1 MIVSVIPLKRLPRQM
16 QWLDYGVPEEYKDV
30 IEAGQLVTIPLRK
43 TVVFGIIFRIEKNI
57 GEELKGKEIKPFE
70 KIILT
75 KPLLS
80 TGQLNTIEKVAS
92 WYGVSPSVI
101 ASIMVPPLQKRKLSK
116 VDIIDNKKIKL
127 KKEVVKESF
136 HYYKSSDE
144 RKDFFAKKIIGN
156 TLLLVPTVHDVQEA
170 YALLTPEQQ
179 ETCVMW
185 HSNLS
190 QKEQFEAWFAIRNN
204 EKKIIIGTR
213 GSVFL
218 PFCALDT
225 IIIDLEHH
233 DQHKH
238 WDQSPR
244 YHAKDV
250 ARELARV
257 YQAGLCLASFSP
269 SQEVY
274 FNSHKQH
281 IESNIPELQGPLTP
295 PPTLIDL
302 KKEHVG
308 KNFSPISF
316 QAEECLRDEKGDT
329 FFYLN
334 RRGYSSSIACSSCAK
349 VVTCETCQLP
359 MTYYMDRHKLKCHPC
374 NYEIAMLR
382 ECPACKG
389 TLAQLKG
396 VGIEQLESFIPHLEE
411 VTRSVIRIDS
421 DTKVP
426 QFEDDKKYI
435 IVGTDAALP
444 HLRWDKITSIVLV
457 NIDQQLHIPEYTA
470 NEDVWHFIETMQYR
484 RRPDSTFLI
493 QTSNPDHVVFRGF
506 KQPDLFYRLDL
517 NLRRALLFPP
527 YSYMGRFFF
536 GHANAEYARII
547 AEQTHNRLAE
557 ALTKTPKKVK
567 LLPPI
572 EMQPKYFRKKYWYA
586 IMVKSDPDLWQE
598 NLVFLNQ
605 FIPGDWKIDPH
616 PTSLLAP

>member
-30 IEAGQLVTIPLRK
+30 IEVGQLVTIPLRK

-116 VDIIDNKKIKL
+116 IDIIDNQPAFAKATAG
-127 KKEVVKESF
+127 KETF
-136 HYYKSSDE
+136 CYYKSSTE
-144 RKDFFAKKIIGN
+144 RKDFFAKKIQGN
-156 TLLLVPTVHDVQEA
+156 TLLLAPTVHDVQEA

-190 QKEQFEAWFAIRNN
+190 QKEQFEAWFAVRNN

-218 PFCALDT
+218 PFFALDT
-225 IIIDLEHH
+225 IIIDFEHH

-281 IESNIPELQGPLTP
+281 IKSNIPESQGPLTP

-316 QAEECLRDEKGDT
+316 QAEVCLRDDKGDT

-334 RRGYSSSIACSSCAK
+334 RRGYSSSISCSSCAK

-374 NYEIAMLR
+374 NYEITILR

-389 TLAQLKG
+389 TLTQLKG
-396 VGIEQLESFIPHLEE
+396 VGIEQLETFIPHLEQ
-411 VTRSVIRIDS
+411 VTRPVIRIDS

-426 QFEDDKKYI
+426 EFEDDKKYI

-527 YSYMGRFFF
+527 YSYIGRFFF

-547 AEQTHNRLAE
+547 AEQTHNRIAE